1 MTRLSSLVAACAAAV
16 ALLFSMGAAVPAAP
30 SAGVEA
36 LTAIPAI
43 SAVADTGDTAATA
56 DVPFAI
62 GEPVADSATA
72 LLLVY
77 GNATRTIGVDAYQ
90 QAVRSMTRGQPIPD
104 NQRTQLHRQVVLSF
118 VVRMAA
124 SHAEEIQSIEV
135 DPGEVNAR
143 YRQQANRFEDS
154 TAFADALSQAGVTP
168 DSLRSMITQSLRMD
182 AYRDTVTQNLP
193 APPSDSVA
201 AFAREQSTIGA
212 RHILLQTEP
221 GASPETV
228 DSLRSL
234 AASLIDSV
242 EAGADFARLAR
253 TYSDGPSGN
262 RGGDLG
268 TFQRERMVDPFAD
281 AAFSLD
287 DSSDVYP
294 EPVRTQ
300 YGFHVIQ
307 LTQDLTPMPTDEARD
322 ALMQEESQT
331 VYREAMERLMQDVTV
346 RLNPDI
352 VPLAA
357 SDFAR
362 SDG

>member
-16 ALLFSMGAAVPAAP
+16 ALLFSMGATMPAPPAPAAG
-30 SAGVEA
+30 AGLEA
-36 LTAIPAI
+36 IA
-43 SAVADTGDTAATA
+43 ADTADTSATA
-56 DVPFAI
+56 EVPFAI
-62 GEPVADSATA
+62 GEPVADSTTA
-72 LLLVY
+72 LILLY
-77 GNATRTIGVDAYQ
+77 GDATRTVDIDDYEQ
-90 QAVRSMTRGQPIPD
+90 SVRSITGGRPVPD
-104 NQRTQLHRQVVLSF
+104 NRRTQLHRQVVF
-118 VVRMAA
+118 GFAVRIVA
-124 SHAEEIQSIEV
+124 SYAEEIQSMEV
-135 DPGEVNAR
+135 DTAAVGER
-143 YRQQANRFEDS
+143 FRQQAGRFEDS
-154 TAFADALSQAGVTP
+154 TAFANALSQAGLTP
-168 DSLRSMITQSLRMD
+168 DSLRSMIAQSLRLE
-182 AYRDTVTQNLP
+182 AYRDAVTQDLP

-201 AFAREQSTIGA
+201 AFAQEQSTIGA

-268 TFQRERMVDPFAD
+268 TFQRERMVEPFAD
-281 AAFSLD
+281 AAFSLQ
-287 DSSDVYP
+287 DSSEVYP

-307 LTQDLTPMPTDEARD
+307 LTQDRTPMPTDEARD